1 MAKKKNW
8 DILQGRNRK
17 DLVQNRDV
25 YEDQQL
31 ERSKITEKQS
41 PLGRTIVAW
50 VLTAFVAIAIWIF
63 ISLVASFINLFID
76 MGKTGAVGKF
86 HISFGFTFV
95 KLLLTMMSSLLFF
108 SIIYKMLMRNLVIQN
123 LMSDTTDIN
132 QYQNDQ
138 HIALPEEV
146 MKTFDFFPDIGAHS
160 SVSVSSMI
168 SHIAI
173 TNKGL
178 NPVDVSVRAKE
189 NIYDEDGELE
199 YIKGEVLLD
208 DNGKPIMTSK
218 DMIDTKLMDELFTV
232 SGVLDDKDVRKYYDT
247 RKIPYNQGN
256 ADREKLKGYDT
267 LADLINGD
275 WELPYYETQRPAGV
289 YIVDTA
295 PVNTIKKH
303 MTY

>member
-8 DILQGRNRK
+8 DILQSRNRK

-41 PLGRTIVAW
+41 PLGRTIAAW

-63 ISLVASFINLFID
+63 ISLVASFINLFVD
-76 MGKTGAVGKF
+76 MGKTGSMGTFK
-86 HISFGFTFV
+86 ISFGFSFV
-95 KLLLTMMSSLLFF
+95 KLFLTMLSSLLFF

-146 MKTFDFFPDIGAHS
+146 MKAFDFFPDIGAHS

-178 NPVDVSVRAKE
+178 NPVDVSVRAVD

-208 DNGKPIMTSK
+208 DNGKPIMKSK

-247 RKIPYNQGN
+247 RKIPYNPGN

-295 PVNTIKKH
+295 PVNTIQ
-303 MTY
+303 

>member
-8 DILQGRNRK
+8 DILQSRNRK

-41 PLGRTIVAW
+41 PLGRTIAAW

-63 ISLVASFINLFID
+63 ISLVASFINLFVD
-76 MGKTGAVGKF
+76 MGKTGSMGTFK
-86 HISFGFTFV
+86 ISFGFSFV
-95 KLLLTMMSSLLFF
+95 KLFLTMMSSLLFF

-146 MKTFDFFPDIGAHS
+146 MKAFDFFPDIGAHS

-178 NPVDVSVRAKE
+178 NPVDVSVRAVD

-208 DNGKPIMTSK
+208 DNGKPIMKSK

-247 RKIPYNQGN
+247 RKIPYNPGN

-295 PVNTIKKH
+295 PVNTIQ
-303 MTY
+303 

>member
-8 DILQGRNRK
+8 DILQSRNRK

-41 PLGRTIVAW
+41 PLGRTIAAW
-50 VLTAFVAIAIWIF
+50 VLTVFVAIAIWIF

-76 MGKTGAVGKF
+76 MGKTGSMGTFK
-86 HISFGFTFV
+86 ISFGFSFV
-95 KLLLTMMSSLLFF
+95 KLFLTMLSSLLFF

-146 MKTFDFFPDIGAHS
+146 MKAFDFFPDIGAHS

-178 NPVDVSVRAKE
+178 NPVDVSVRASD

-208 DNGKPIMTSK
+208 DNGKPIMKSK

-232 SGVLDDKDVRKYYDT
+232 SGVLNDKDVRKYYDT
-247 RKIPYNQGN
+247 RKIPYNPGN

-295 PVNTIKKH
+295 PVNTIQ
-303 MTY
+303 YI